1 MVDRKS
7 YRLEARGLSLT
18 MAVLFGC
25 ACGQKPAAPAEPAK
39 PQAQAV
45 VQPLRFEFKEPA
57 AFKSADGAK
66 TVPPPDLDAE
76 TWRVLVNQNEPM
88 QLKNPFWQ
96 PVPARETVELQMT
109 AGWKYR
115 CMVAPLEVKAQPNEW
130 GTELSAWLFKRTLM
144 CSNDDFK
151 SWSESVLNVRQSVK
165 GKRKSGP
172 DAGLLLRER
181 GDDGQIKQ
189 MFVMM
194 RSDKENTLPTYGPP
208 QVLAGRKV
216 ADDDDE

>member
-1 MVDRKS
+1 
-7 YRLEARGLSLT
+7 

-25 ACGQKPAAPAEPAK
+25 ACGQKAAAPAVAPAEPAQ
-39 PQAQAV
+39 PEAV
-45 VQPLRFEFKEPA
+45 LQPLKFEFKEPA
-57 AFKSADGAK
+57 TFKSADGAN
-66 TVPPPDLDAE
+66 TVPPPDLNAE
-76 TWRVLVNQNEPM
+76 TWRVMVNQNEPM
-88 QLKNPFWQ
+88 QRKNPFWQ
-96 PVPARETVELQMT
+96 PLPARETVELQMT

-115 CMVAPLEVKAQPNEW
+115 CMVAPLQVKPQPNEW
-130 GTELSAWLFKRTLM
+130 GTELSAWMYTRTLM

-151 SWSESVLNVRQSVK
+151 SWSEAVLNVRQSAK
-165 GKRKSGP
+165 GKRKAGP

-208 QVLAGRKV
+208 QIVAGRKV